1 MAHHLFSESDYPIY
15 ACNMQ
20 HMTYDG
26 AATFTQFWLVCFTGD
41 WICPCRYLDFL
52 VWPFC
57 ICQTQSFT
65 FACFGAGV
73 LDFSRNKFCIFH
85 VQSSTFSDR
94 WHPHLSEFLVWL
106 VTVCF
111 VKKRKPSFKM
121 GYVQLGV
128 VQLGVDPSCGPPPL
142 GLPPLHYAAFPIR
155 KCQLEI
161 WARFSPQPPFS
172 WALII
177 SDKIFGFQSLCR
189 FREDPVQEKHG
200 SNGLCP

>member
-1 MAHHLFSESDYPIY
+1 MIVDHHLFSESESYYPIY

-20 HMTYDG
+20 NMTYDG

-65 FACFGAGV
+65 FSCFGAGV

-121 GYVQLGV
+121 GYKVKMWMIGHRKYKTCFGRNPVLQLQNTQMWKTGF
-128 VQLGVDPSCGPPPL
+128 D
-142 GLPPLHYAAFPIR
+142 
-155 KCQLEI
+155 KCKRAKPGNPDI
-161 WARFSPQPPFS
+161 GR
-172 WALII
+172 
-177 SDKIFGFQSLCR
+177 DK
-189 FREDPVQEKHG
+189 
-200 SNGLCP
+200 SNLQ

>member
-106 VTVCF
+106 VIVCF
-111 VKKRKPSFKM
+111 VNFDWFA
-121 GYVQLGV
+121 L
-128 VQLGVDPSCGPPPL
+128 
-142 GLPPLHYAAFPIR
+142 
-155 KCQLEI
+155 LEI
-161 WARFSPQPPFS
+161 GFVPNPKKVLMGPRVPKRGPILEQWRRLQSVKENPSNLLSLLLEPNYLSSVAPLYSDTWIIKQIVHCIC
-172 WALII
+172 LIFI
-177 SDKIFGFQSLCR
+177 
-189 FREDPVQEKHG
+189 
-200 SNGLCP
+200 

>member
-1 MAHHLFSESDYPIY
+1 MIMDHHLFSESYYPIY

-111 VKKRKPSFKM
+111 VKKQKLSFKM
-121 GYVQLGV
+121 GITHWVSPIG
-128 VQLGVDPSCGPPPL
+128 GSPIGGWTP
-142 GLPPLHYAAFPIR
+142 AA
-155 KCQLEI
+155 
-161 WARFSPQPPFS
+161 ARLLLS
-172 WALII
+172 
-177 SDKIFGFQSLCR
+177 SDNQTCWSL
-189 FREDPVQEKHG
+189 
-200 SNGLCP
+200 